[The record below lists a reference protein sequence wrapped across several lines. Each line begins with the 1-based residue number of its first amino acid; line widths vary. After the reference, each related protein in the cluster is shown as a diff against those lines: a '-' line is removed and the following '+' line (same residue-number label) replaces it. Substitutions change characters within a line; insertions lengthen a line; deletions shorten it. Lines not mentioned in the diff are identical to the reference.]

1 MRNKS
6 RISSLLFFIYLIVG
20 LTVSLY
26 TEKTFFGVENGALFY
41 AYVIS
46 FTLLVSLTLKFFIE
60 SAYFRFRSLFS
71 QKKEFTSAQI
81 ILNNLRKEGI
91 LEIGLSDL
99 SPIWLESSKATEE
112 PDQKEISIDMSKMY
126 HFWRDETAIEIH
138 AQEEKGFTND
148 RIRKFFRHLKEALR
162 VEERLGSPD
171 ADTDLEKS
179 MFQAEYRIILF
190 LLSQLDEYGHHP
202 SVVTV
207 IGDNLKSGEPD
218 GIKIKQSPMGILT
231 VDIKTRLK
239 KSSSD
244 QINLPFKSTYE
255 ILKNINLAD
264 HSINVAENI
273 IELIEREESDEI
285 YRSTMLPVAVITA
298 LAHDIGKIPEYYT
311 GIYNKL
317 THQRISAGILEEFI
331 DGYSQSLKK
340 TLDRGII
347 EIMVETV
354 KNHHA
359 VLTPDAAVE
368 PRFTKTINYLKKA
381 DSKARIQEVAF
392 ILEQYGLLK
401 DSTAAKESK
410 NKKTTTV
417 NNDPER
423 SNPVTSDIG
432 EFKNTLEI
440 MNKNTKTDSGLS
452 KSGSGEEQSEPRK
465 PVSSYTRKIE
475 NEFKD
480 KLDKKKN
487 TDSRVV
493 FKYPDFDRYT
503 GIKPSEDEEKE
514 IARAFLGNYKDT
526 LLEEIPDWMSLPEAI
541 QTGLEI
547 IEERINYCK
556 LPREGSDPI
565 VGIFSIK
572 GTVFVLSTVMM
583 AVVHYVGEKLYNDSV
598 VSKPYY
604 QRGVYLFSYVN
615 AIRKL
620 GIIDE
625 RNIKISYFAAPFTIF
640 LTDANGNHLGTR
652 SGKYTP
658 LNLEAIASYFSKSVD
673 YYEERKKNPAYC
685 PTGYLLKMT
694 GFRWG

>member
-1 MRNKS
+1 MKNKGKKS
-6 RISSLLFFIYLIVG
+6 YLLFIVYLIVG
-20 LTVSLY
+20 LIVSLY
-26 TEKTFFGVENGALFY
+26 SEKTFFGAESGLLY
-41 AYVIS
+41 YIYVIS
-46 FTLLVSLTLKFFIE
+46 LSLFLSLLLKFIFE
-60 SAYFRFRSLFS
+60 GVYSLFRSLLYR
-71 QKKEFTSAQI
+71 KKEYSTAQV
-81 ILNNLRKEGI
+81 ILNNLKKEGI
-91 LEIGLSDL
+91 LEVSLADL
-99 SPIWLESSKATEE
+99 SHIWSDNHSSVSDEKQEE
-112 PDQKEISIDMSKMY
+112 IRIDMSKMY

-138 AQEEKGFTND
+138 AQEEKGFAND
-148 RIRKFFRHLKEALR
+148 RIKKFFQDLKEVLK
-162 VEERLGSPD
+162 VEEKLGSPD
-171 ADTDLEKS
+171 VDSDLEKS
-179 MFQAEYRIILF
+179 VFQAEYRIILF
-190 LLSQLDEYGHHP
+190 LLSQLDEYGHCP
-202 SVVTV
+202 SVVSKV
-207 IGDNLKSGEPD
+207 GDESKSGEPD
-218 GIKIKQSPMGILT
+218 NIKTKQSPMEILT
-231 VDIKTRLK
+231 VDLKARLK
-239 KSSSD
+239 KDASN
-244 QINLPFKSTYE
+244 QISLPFKNTYE
-255 ILKNINLAD
+255 ILRNINLAD

-273 IELIEREESDEI
+273 IKLIENDENDEI
-285 YRSTMLPVAVITA
+285 YKNTMLPIAVIAA

-317 THQRISAGILEEFI
+317 THQLISAKILEEFI

-340 TLDRGII
+340 TLDQGII
-347 EIMVETV
+347 EIMVEAV

-359 VLTPDAAVE
+359 FLTPAAATE
-368 PRFTKTINYLKKA
+368 SRFRKIIDYLKKA
-381 DSKARIQEVAF
+381 DSKARTQEIAF
-392 ILEQYGLLK
+392 ILEQYGFLK

-410 NKKTTTV
+410 NKKMTTV
-417 NNDPER
+417 NNDPEN
-423 SNPVTSDIG
+423 SSPVTSDIG
-432 EFKNTLEI
+432 EFKNTLER
-440 MNKNTKTDSGLS
+440 MNKNTGIDSDLS
-452 KSGSGEEQSEPRK
+452 KSGRSEKQSEPRK
-465 PVSSYTRKIE
+465 PVSSYTEKIE
-475 NEFKD
+475 NEFKN

-503 GIKPSEDEEKE
+503 GIKPSEDEERE

-526 LLEEIPDWMSLPEAI
+526 LLDEIPGWMNLPEAI

-673 YYEERKKNPAYC
+673 YYEERKKNPVYC